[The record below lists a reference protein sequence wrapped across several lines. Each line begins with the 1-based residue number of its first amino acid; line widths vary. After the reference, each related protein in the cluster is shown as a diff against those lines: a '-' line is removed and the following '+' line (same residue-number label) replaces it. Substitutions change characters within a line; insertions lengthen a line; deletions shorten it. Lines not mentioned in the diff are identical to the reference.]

1 MACESRD
8 EGVYAWLRKGAG
20 QALLC
25 VMNTQNTAHKKFPLY
40 LRFPCTAEELLSSE
54 AGKWGGADRGRTKTL
69 HTADG
74 GVYGRDYT
82 LAVDLP
88 AMGSKLYRLC
98 PEAPHP
104 DAAKASAAKAAAA
117 QRKAA
122 KAAGAAKK

>member
-1 MACESRD
+1 
-8 EGVYAWLRKGAG
+8 
-20 QALLC
+20 
-25 VMNTQNTAHKKFPLY
+25 MNTQNTAHKKFPLY

-98 PEAPHP
+98 RPTRTPPRPALPKP
-104 DAAKASAAKAAAA
+104 PLPSGRL
-117 QRKAA
+117 RKLPGPP
-122 KAAGAAKK
+122 KSDLFVISG